1 MSTTAHRETATLY
14 AFPSGGRANRG
25 GSRKGAPAHPPPAK
39 IAQAECGSG
48 WYHEAAVEEA
58 ERASVL
64 ARGVRLCTE
73 RV

>member
-1 MSTTAHRETATLY
+1 MSTTAHRETAMLY
-14 AFPSGGRANRG
+14 AFPSGGRASRG
-25 GSRKGAPAHPPPAK
+25 GNRKGAPEHLPPAK

-64 ARGVRLCTE
+64 ARGVRLFTE